1 MTRGGSHAKTRG
13 ELWRRH
19 VQGPVMGMSRRLC
32 RGRSQRGART
42 RRHKMTEDGS
52 EGGRG
57 EAKAGTVHCGHD
69 EARLAGLSNGAVHP
83 DFSEAFWL
91 QRDRGWGGCSEQ
103 RDEQGRDDGVRGAV
117 VTGRWREPTR
127 WTDWGGGEGRK
138 DISQLF
144 RVQQPSTSQRCSQP
158 RMGEEQAGG
167 TSKSRTRCHLRR
179 TLDIQVELS
188 AGSGM

>member
-19 VQGPVMGMSRRLC
+19 VMGMRRHVMGMSRRLC
-32 RGRSQRGART
+32 RGWSQHGAGT
-42 RRHKMTEDGS
+42 RRRKMTEDGS
-52 EGGRG
+52 EGGRA
-57 EAKAGTVHCGHD
+57 EVRAGTVHCGHG

-103 RDEQGRDDGVRGAV
+103 RDEQGRDDGIRGAV

-127 WTDWGGGEGRK
+127 WTDWGEGREGRT
-138 DISQLF
+138 S
-144 RVQQPSTSQRCSQP
+144 PSSFVS
-158 RMGEEQAGG
+158 
-167 TSKSRTRCHLRR
+167 SS
-179 TLDIQVELS
+179 
-188 AGSGM
+188 